1 MGATR
6 TAHRGGQAVP
16 QALDGVRS
24 GGCCRAC
31 AAAIIRGK
39 SRMSSTLTYGSV
51 RGVPGD
57 RHPYRDRTTPWITQR
72 QSAPR
77 RWASNGPNQGK
88 LTVPT
93 IVATIEGV
101 EWDEEKRL
109 RNIEIHGVDFL
120 DAARGC
126 RPSGGLRRD
135 PLSCSRPRRRQLFH
149 GRLCETRRKP
159 QNYQRLENWREWQT
173 KISESTR

>member
-57 RHPYRDRTTPWITQR
+57 RHPYRDPGFFLLNFL
-72 QSAPR
+72 
-77 RWASNGPNQGK
+77 AS
-88 LTVPT
+88 V
-93 IVATIEGV
+93 I
-101 EWDEEKRL
+101 
-109 RNIEIHGVDFL
+109 
-120 DAARGC
+120 
-126 RPSGGLRRD
+126 
-135 PLSCSRPRRRQLFH
+135 
-149 GRLCETRRKP
+149 LCER
-159 QNYQRLENWREWQT
+159 
-173 KISESTR
+173 